1 MRSEPYIDRVFRGYG
16 EEELG
21 ADQMSAISSA
31 QVEEARCYAMKT
43 LGRLTED
50 LGKKLPKGTA
60 KMLFCEYV
68 KQRFLNM

>member
-1 MRSEPYIDRVFRGYG
+1 MRNEPYIDRVFRGYG

-43 LGRLTED
+43 LGQLTED
-50 LGKKLPKGTA
+50 LGVKLPKGTA

-68 KQRFLNM
+68 KQRFINK